1 MRASIRARG
10 QASHPVDKIHP
21 FLYLIFL
28 RPYIY
33 IYNIHESN
41 IMYLLIDNF
50 VLNAGAQP
58 LRQKLNFSR
67 VKEEGGQRR
76 VGGRTRLL
84 SN

>member
-1 MRASIRARG
+1 
-10 QASHPVDKIHP
+10 
-21 FLYLIFL
+21 
-28 RPYIY
+28 
-33 IYNIHESN
+33 
-41 IMYLLIDNF
+41 MYLLIDNF

-84 SN
+84 SNWVNIISRSKGNQADYGRGEERVFQPGVNFF